1 MLQKAIDYIHSL
13 LRPELLDDKYGNHY
27 IYDGNDRIYRRIK
40 KQEPQTRHLCNIES
54 FAQIVLESLKL
65 MSPSLPRTVI
75 FESYGANFY
84 TNEELREEQDIWK
97 FERKYTNLWY
107 CVESLCKGYETQFKH
122 KELLDKLESI
132 KSYVLDF
139 ENLYQTLSKLRASKR
154 ISFASS
160 PIFTDG
166 EQSGG
171 YEWEQK
177 IDSNGST
184 EKAHCPSKIRFKGK
198 IVRGSSADYEFEI
211 NLVPVIDEEQGR
223 IYFKCYMPTIDLVLD
238 QVREDEYNDFIKLLG
253 EESKKLLILRNY

>member
-13 LRPELLDDKYGNHY
+13 LRPELLTDDYKNHY
-27 IYDGNDRIYRRIK
+27 IYDGDNKIYRKIP
-40 KQEPQTRHLCNIES
+40 KQEPQTRFLCNIES
-54 FAQIVLESLKL
+54 FAKVILSESSTS
-65 MSPSLPRTVI
+65 SPKTVI

-97 FERKYTNLWY
+97 FERKYTNLWN
-107 CVESLCKGYETQFKH
+107 VIENLCKEYNNQLKH

-132 KSYVLDF
+132 KSFVVGF
-139 ENLYQTLSKLRASKR
+139 ENLYQTLGKLRASKR

-198 IVRGSSADYEFEI
+198 IVRGSSAEYEFEI

-223 IYFKCYMPTIDLVLD
+223 ILFKCYMPTIDLVLD
-238 QVREDEYNDFIKLLG
+238 QVREDEYSDFIKLLG
-253 EESKKLLILRNY
+253 EEAPKIRILRNY